1 MFDCP
6 YLYYV
11 AAYTHSILY
20 VRLQRAAE
28 HVYFL
33 LQLFKVEF
41 KLTYFFFW
49 KTYIFM
55 EYYMLYINLFYY
67 FF

>member
-41 KLTYFFFW
+41 KLTYFFLENLHI
-49 KTYIFM
+49 YGV
-55 EYYMLYINLFYY
+55 LYAIY
-67 FF
+67 